1 MAPAWMP
8 GKGLAAG
15 MLYWPVARILKFC
28 EGHTAQKARKQG
40 VRGTRSP
47 RKKNKGLAA
56 AKNFSP
62 RQRLRNQRF
71 QSRQQIK

>member
-15 MLYWPVARILKFC
+15 MLHWPVARILKFC
-28 EGHTAQKARKQG
+28 EGNTAQKAQKQG
-40 VRGTRSP
+40 ARGTRSP

-56 AKNFSP
+56 AKKASP
-62 RQRLRNQRF
+62 RQRLP
-71 QSRQQIK
+71 S